1 LIFLQEYNFQGSVNL
16 LTMHEIRIAEDLA
29 VIVLEEAEKGNLAE
43 VTKVSICFGELVQ
56 IVPDI
61 FEFAFR
67 EAVRDT
73 LADGSELDIEIVRV
87 KMKCRVC
94 GNEFQVNINDFK
106 CNICHS
112 NELDFVHGNEMF
124 VKSIEGE

>member
-1 LIFLQEYNFQGSVNL
+1 
-16 LTMHEIRIAEDLA
+16 MHEIGIAEDLA
-29 VIVLEEAEKGNLAE
+29 GIVLEEAGKGNLGK

-61 FEFAFR
+61 FEFAFS

-73 LADGSELDIEIVRV
+73 IADGSELNIEIIRV

-94 GNEFQVNINDFK
+94 GNEFQVNENDFK

-112 NELDFVHGNEMF
+112 DELDFIQGKEMY